1 MMTKLRGEG
10 ASLEEVNDFTGH
22 APGSGIV
29 DVFYNKPIAR
39 DIGALI
45 LKDSEVWRLNRYKY
59 ILIDI

>member
-45 LKDSEVWRLNRYKY
+45 LKDSEVWSSKY
-59 ILIDI
+59 IHI